1 MEIAADNAH
10 KSAKPNP
17 LATFRAARA
26 FLCSHRAQGD
36 LGESRQEA
44 GEDALACDTER
55 ADTQASPPLSL
66 EGETKLRVI
75 EGGNPSPLKTSRSP
89 LPLSLPRKPRIPR
102 LLFALV
108 DNRGVIDLAHFAVPG
123 LVLFTYPGA
132 QGEGGERDRLRY
144 RSFAALRD
152 SFESVIPG
160 GAVVA
165 ASATSRAEQF
175 HQDPEVMWE
184 QALDGDPRCILISD
198 EMCYLA
204 EELGL
209 PTFERDGRTFYERLV
224 LIARNGVV
232 EKVFHSIDE
241 SAQDAHKALTWLQ
254 LH

>member
-1 MEIAADNAH
+1 MEAAADNAH

-26 FLCSHRAQGD
+26 FLCSHRAPGD

-44 GEDALACDTER
+44 GEDALACDTEMVG
-55 ADTQASPPLSL
+55 TQEPSPPLL
-66 EGETKLRVI
+66 EAETKLRVI
-75 EGGNPSPLKTSRSP
+75 EGGNPAPLKAGRSP
-89 LPLSLPRKPRIPR
+89 VALHLPRKRRIPR

-108 DNRGVIDLAHFAVPG
+108 DNRGVIDLARFAVPG

-132 QGEGGERDRLRY
+132 QGDGDERDRLRY

-152 SFESVIPG
+152 SFQSVIPG

-184 QALDGDPRCILISD
+184 QALDSDPRCILISD

-209 PTFERDGRTFYERLV
+209 PTFERGGRTFYERLV

-232 EKVFHSIDE
+232 EKVFRSIDE
-241 SAQDAHKALTWLQ
+241 SAQDAHKALAWLQ